1 MTDSVFDILADE
13 LVQIILE
20 MLSPQD
26 RFNFVLVLPKFSN
39 FLPFCKTWIFSFKS
53 SDTMTQFNN
62 TVKNVETFKVM
73 KGGSNIAA
81 SSISCL
87 AMFHKN
93 TLKYFSIDDLPAT
106 TCVKNLAKDCKNLR
120 GLTISSMYQLDEKH
134 FRLGFKKLTKV
145 QINCGSNRFGGLDH
159 FLGLDNLVHLEIVD
173 AAIHVNQTNIDQI
186 ENPAPVKILNLSHC
200 KGLDAV
206 PSVFNKFTQNLRQV
220 DLSMSEVSN
229 ECILNL
235 VKCGGN
241 VEQLSLCQ
249 CTNIS
254 QSGFMAI
261 CSAYASSLTNID
273 LRGTSIND
281 EALTNLM
288 SCCHNIVQRGY
299 LNLSWCL
306 SVTDKGFINALK
318 HFGPRLKVLKAYN
331 TLITDR
337 VLKVLPS
344 LCPGLEQLDVGG
356 CYSISEMSLLNVI
369 QNCQSLIEVRTV
381 DQARCVLS
389 PESRT
394 FLSQNFPHL
403 KTDFDQIT

>member
-1 MTDSVFDILADE
+1 MTNSIFDILADE

-62 TVKNVETFKVM
+62 TVKNVETFKVR

-81 SSISCL
+81 SSICCL

-93 TLKYFSIDDLPAT
+93 TLKYFYIDDLPDTA
-106 TCVKNLAKDCKNLR
+106 CVKHLAKDCKHLR
-120 GLTISSMYQLDEKH
+120 GLTISSMYQFDEKH

-145 QINCGSNRFGGLDH
+145 QLNCGSNRFGGIDH
-159 FLGLDNLVHLEIVD
+159 FLGLDNLIHLEIVD
-173 AAIHVNQTNIDQI
+173 AVIHVDPTKLQQI
-186 ENPAPVKILNLSHC
+186 ENAAPVKILNLSHC
-200 KGLDAV
+200 KGLDSV
-206 PSVFNKFTQNLRQV
+206 PAIFDKFTQHLKQV
-220 DLSMSEVSN
+220 DLSMSEISN
-229 ECILNL
+229 DCILNL

-241 VEQLSLCQ
+241 VEQLSLNQ
-249 CTNIS
+249 CANIS

-261 CSAYASSLTNID
+261 SSAYASNLTNID
-273 LRGTSIND
+273 LKGTSIND
-281 EALTNLM
+281 EALSTLI
-288 SCCHNIVQRGY
+288 SCCHNIVNRGY

-306 SVTDKGFINALK
+306 SVTDKGFISALK
-318 HFGPRLKVLKAYN
+318 HFGTRLRVFNAYN

-337 VLKVLPS
+337 VLKVIPH

-356 CYSISEMSLLNVI
+356 CYSLTEMCLLHLI
-369 QNCQSLIEVRTV
+369 QSCQSLVEVRTV

-389 PESRT
+389 SESRI
-394 FLSQNFPHL
+394 FISENIPHL
-403 KTDFDQIT
+403 KTDFDQIH